1 MARQG
6 SRLYKLTLGKNLLDR
21 KNNEFLIAI
30 CPNCGKEFDIKRNHY
45 KQYLAKHCPHCNVLI
60 HYNK

>member
-1 MARQG
+1 MARQE
-6 SRLYKLTLGKNLLDR
+6 SKLYKLTLGKNLLDR

-30 CPNCGKEFDIKRNHY
+30 CPNCGKEFDIERNHY
-45 KQYLAKHCPHCNVLI
+45 KHYLARYCPHCNVFI